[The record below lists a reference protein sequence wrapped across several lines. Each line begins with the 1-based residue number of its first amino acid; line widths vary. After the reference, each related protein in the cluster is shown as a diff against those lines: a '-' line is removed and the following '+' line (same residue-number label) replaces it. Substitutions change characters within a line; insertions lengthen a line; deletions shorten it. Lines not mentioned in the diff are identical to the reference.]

1 MLSELHVKQ
10 LEARGLDPEL
20 AVRLGWTSSD
30 RLGDCIAIPYIR
42 RGEIANHKY
51 RTLGKEKR
59 FCQDL
64 DATKCLWN
72 FDVLAD
78 ESLAAHPVIITEG
91 ELDAAAAIQ
100 CGFPRTVSVPDGAPA
115 EPLGG
120 AAGPKYSYLDE
131 AMTHLRDATIILA
144 VDGDKPGA
152 NLFHDLVLRLGR
164 ARCKFITYPFKR
176 SKPDTR
182 CKDLNEVLIEWGH
195 KGIVETISK
204 AQWAQLDGVYRMSE
218 LPPLPEHPVM
228 ELGFGRTLDDL
239 VKARRGDFWV
249 ITGAPN
255 GGKTVFITDAIC
267 RLADAHALRIAWA
280 SFENLPQQDLKRQ
293 LRKWHIA
300 KGRLAKNQD
309 CAGRWTPDEVGAAD
323 AWIDQHFR
331 FIAPK
336 EDDNVTLEWL
346 LERAHAAVIRE
357 DCDVVLIDPWN
368 EIDHQVPSDMSLTI
382 YVGEA
387 IKAMKRCAR
396 KLQVLWI
403 VIAHPSKIKQGD
415 TINLYSISDSAHWFN
430 KSDLGIVITRPADD
444 GDAEL
449 RVAKAR
455 YEEIGR
461 RGCVKMR
468 FNPETRRFHVPPT
481 IGL

>member
-20 AVRLGWTSSD
+20 AARFGWTSSD

-51 RTLGKEKR
+51 RTLAGEKR
-59 FCQDL
+59 FSQDP
-64 DATKCLWN
+64 DAVKCLWN

-78 ESLAAHPVIITEG
+78 ETLKDHPLIITEG
-91 ELDAAAAIQ
+91 EMDALAAIQ
-100 CGFPRTVSVPDGAPA
+100 AGFPRTVSVPDGAPA

-120 AAGPKYSYLDE
+120 ASGPKYSYLDE
-131 AMTHLRDATIILA
+131 AMGRLAEATVILA
-144 VDGDKPGA
+144 VDGDRAGA
-152 NLFHDLVLRLGR
+152 NLFHDLILRLGR
-164 ARCKFITYPFKR
+164 ARCKFVTYPMKR
-176 SKPDTR
+176 SKPSER
-182 CKDLNEVLIEWGH
+182 CKDLNEALNEWRP
-195 KGIVETISK
+195 KGVVETIAK
-204 AQWAQLDGVYRMSE
+204 AQWAEVDGVYRMSE
-218 LPPLPEHPVM
+218 LPPLPEHPIM
-228 ELGFGRTLDDL
+228 TLGFEEPVDSM

-249 ITGAPN
+249 VTGAP
-255 GGKTVFITDAIC
+255 GHGKTALITDAIC

-309 CAGRWTPDEVGAAD
+309 CAGRWTHDEVAAAD

-357 DCDVVLIDPWN
+357 DCDVMLIDPWN
-368 EIDHQVPSDMSLTI
+368 EIDHEVPSDMSLTI

-387 IKAMKRCAR
+387 IKHSTHRRHALAASQLLKYDSGKRR
-396 KLQVLWI
+396 LL
-403 VIAHPSKIKQGD
+403 
-415 TINLYSISDSAHWFN
+415 TN
-430 KSDLGIVITRPADD
+430 DD
-444 GDAEL
+444 GIPN
-449 RVAKAR
+449 RVRLVEK
-455 YEEIGR
+455 
-461 RGCVKMR
+461 
-468 FNPETRRFHVPPT
+468 
-481 IGL
+481 